1 MATFRQDSAAS
12 GAGLTM
18 LFDVVLLRSAGV
30 RLRKGELPA
39 AVRGHLVIEDEAG
52 TSSSFKRPIRV
63 AHLYQAIGVQQTRQD
78 AMLPLFEAT
87 VIRIEGDV
95 ITLTGIELASEAGR
109 VAEHGQIWR
118 CTLAK

>member
-1 MATFRQDSAAS
+1 
-12 GAGLTM
+12 M